1 MQPSV
6 PVTPVSRLGVRVS
19 LVARSALF
27 PDVIISLACITH
39 TRARTHTHTHTHMR
53 SFLTSAHG
61 VFCFGKALSTSQHDG
76 SSSTGD
82 NEATEKPTLQGD
94 IAGEESGDQIDD
106 G

>member
-6 PVTPVSRLGVRVS
+6 PVPPVSRLGVRVS

-39 TRARTHTHTHTHMR
+39 THTRTHTHTHALFSDVSPWR
-53 SFLTSAHG
+53 FLLWEG
-61 VFCFGKALSTSQHDG
+61 LSTSQHDG